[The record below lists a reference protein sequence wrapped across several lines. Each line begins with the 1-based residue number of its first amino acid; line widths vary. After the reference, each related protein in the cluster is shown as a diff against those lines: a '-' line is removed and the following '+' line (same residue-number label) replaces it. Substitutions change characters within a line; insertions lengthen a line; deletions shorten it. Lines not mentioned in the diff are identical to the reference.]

1 MTYKMKGFSYP
12 GKSPVKYNG
21 GDPIESGYTEQGDSF
36 LEAVDEDLEAGEF
49 KDEAISGGGDD
60 QVLKASINAAA
71 KIGTALINKGGKKK
85 KEKKNLTDAFATMNL
100 GTNRDA

>member
-36 LEAVDEDLEAGEF
+36 LEAVDEDLEAVD
-49 KDEAISGGGDD
+49 KDLEGDNYGDD
-60 QVLKASINAAA
+60 QVLKASINAGA
-71 KIGTALINKGGKKK
+71 KIATALVNKGGKKK